1 VNKEIIHSA
10 IKNPQV
16 LSESSIRELLA
27 VSEQF
32 PYFGAAQVLLTK
44 AFRDSNDHRFTDQ
57 LHQAALYSG
66 DRTKLY
72 YWLKKEFVKPI
83 ATEILNEE
91 AIPEEKLEVPAV
103 NEAPKTSSLADLILA
118 EESEI
123 TSDVAGYENTSD
135 VVLESPTVTKV
146 PVEVAEETLTVD
158 LEQTVD
164 ELNDAEH
171 ESEIAVVKAADID
184 PYERELLLE
193 AMQSS
198 IEIELQPE
206 KNDEEPLPDDNSY
219 AALIYRRSQRIQ
231 FTSESEKKSDHL
243 KLEEEYVQEA
253 TTDWIRPTKEEI
265 AENKQEEDFEEEGDL
280 PAFDH
285 YPLSHGSKKIQVAD
299 SKTHQRDL
307 IDKFIRLE
315 PNIARGKVAEYPTGN
330 IAKES
335 LEEDFSFITETM
347 AQLFAKQGKMD
358 KARKAYKKLIEQ
370 HPEKSIYFA
379 AQLKNLDKLKK

>member
-1 VNKEIIHSA
+1 MNKEIIHSA
-10 IKNPQV
+10 LKNPEV

-72 YWLKKEFVKPI
+72 YWLKKEFVKPT
-83 ATEILNEE
+83 ATEILNEK
-91 AIPEEKLEVPAV
+91 AIPEEKIEVPV
-103 NEAPKTSSLADLILA
+103 EDMAPKTSSLADLILA

-123 TSDVAGYENTSD
+123 TSDLAGSDGTSVVAL
-135 VVLESPTVTKV
+135 VSPTVTEV
-146 PVEVAEETLTVD
+146 PVELVKEAITANPAPKAG
-158 LEQTVD
+158 
-164 ELNDAEH
+164 ELIDAEP
-171 ESEIAVVKAADID
+171 ENEMAVVKAADID

-198 IEIELQPE
+198 IEIELQHE

-243 KLEEEYVQEA
+243 KLEEAYVPEA

-265 AENKQEEDFEEEGDL
+265 AGNKEEEEFEEEGDL